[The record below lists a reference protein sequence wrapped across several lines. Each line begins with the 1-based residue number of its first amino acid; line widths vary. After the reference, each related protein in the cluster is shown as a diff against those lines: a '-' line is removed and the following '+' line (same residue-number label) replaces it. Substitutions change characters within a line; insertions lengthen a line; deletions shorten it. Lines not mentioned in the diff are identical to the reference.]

1 MAKKGLPRKEI
12 KRVIKKIE
20 PDLKELLNLLA
31 QATDDDEDE
40 SVVEEIIENGVRNL
54 LIAKKIIKE
63 RTK

>member
-1 MAKKGLPRKEI
+1 MAKTKGLPKKEI
-12 KRVIKKIE
+12 RRVIKKIE

-31 QATDDDEDE
+31 QADDDDE

-63 RTK
+63 RMK